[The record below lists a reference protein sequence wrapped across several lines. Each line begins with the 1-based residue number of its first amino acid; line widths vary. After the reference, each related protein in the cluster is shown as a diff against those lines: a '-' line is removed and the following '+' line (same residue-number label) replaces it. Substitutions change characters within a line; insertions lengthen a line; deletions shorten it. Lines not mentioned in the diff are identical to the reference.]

1 MTLADLR
8 EYNAL
13 QQSMPERA
21 RMFREL
27 PWVND
32 GLVVSERRAA
42 QELIRLGLQWGDVFL
57 GLMEK
62 PWLAEGITKDKET
75 VITSLVRV
83 ANAGSFSGSAVEIT
97 GMPFLD
103 SVQSVDALAMTSLGR
118 LALRRQDVFRQV
130 MSHPTVS
137 DGITDDETKI
147 VAVLGGSNP
156 TLVQTLLNPQVPMLE
171 EREIEVRES
180 GKLLI
185 TIIRTQPGA
194 ERTMDLAEEAIRN
207 ISEFMATPWP
217 TQNVIFLYVRSA
229 TPSFAGVHKG
239 TYMEIKSK
247 HGAEDV
253 SPHYALHLLTHE
265 LGHYFWTNR
274 YGQERWIVEG
284 GADLL
289 SAVSLHA
296 RYGWPVAAIKTPC
309 AHVRSIQELEEQDYS
324 SGDPLH
330 GCTYRL
336 GSRLL
341 LDLYHQMDPTTFRLG
356 FRRLYLLSQH
366 DDETGAC
373 DSVRVGICHL
383 EAAFKAEAT
392 QEVTDSVDEAVARW
406 YYGTEPLSTR
416 KPVQLD
422 NDPVDPVLPSI
433 NARVSQAY
441 VSGQAAGDIRL
452 HLEFSDAGS
461 NVGSPSDAAM
471 NAWPLEIVEYSEE
484 DGLMFGRRSYQKP
497 EGVGGSGTTRR
508 WYSLRANVPGQYRVY
523 AYWDGQKIAEASYEV
538 KPADEVVTI
547 QGKVVGPNNQPL
559 EGIGLWAWQGTRAD
573 SRFGRTKE
581 DGSFAMP
588 VPDGSF
594 TLLVYAP
601 GEGCTFVG
609 RYGPGGFTTVR
620 EDATHIEV
628 DGESVQDIV
637 VRLPERPDALPRIE
651 HCA

>member
-1 MTLADLR
+1 M
-8 EYNAL
+8 
-13 QQSMPERA
+13 
-21 RMFREL
+21 MFREL
-27 PWVND
+27 PWVSD

-42 QELIRLGLQWGDVFL
+42 QELIRLGRQWGDVFL

-75 VITSLVRV
+75 VIVSLVRV
-83 ANAGSFSGSAVEIT
+83 ADAGSFSGSAAEIT

-118 LALRRQDVFRQV
+118 LAVWRQAVFRQV
-130 MSHPTVS
+130 MSHPTIK

-171 EREIEVRES
+171 EREIEVPES

-194 ERTMDLAEEAIRN
+194 DRTMDLAEEAIRN

-217 TQNVIFLYVRSA
+217 TQNVILLYVRSA
-229 TPSFAGVHKG
+229 GVSYAGVHKG
-239 TYMEIKSK
+239 TYMEIKSEY
-247 HGAEDV
+247 GAEDV
-253 SPHYALHLLTHE
+253 SPHYSLHLLTHE

-274 YGQERWIVEG
+274 YGQESWIVEG
-284 GADLL
+284 GADFL
-289 SAVSLHA
+289 SAVSLNA
-296 RYGWPVAAIKTPC
+296 RYGWPVAPRKTPC
-309 AHVRSIQELEEQDYS
+309 GLVRSIQELEEQDYS

-336 GSRLL
+336 GSRLF

-366 DDETGAC
+366 DDETVAC
-373 DSVRVGICHL
+373 ETVRVGICHL
-383 EAAFKAEAT
+383 EAAFKAEAA
-392 QEVTDSVDEAVARW
+392 QDVADSVDEAVARW

-416 KPVQLD
+416 KPVQQD
-422 NDPVDPVLPSI
+422 NDPVDPDLPSV

-452 HLEFSDAGS
+452 HLEYSDAGRY
-461 NVGSPSDAAM
+461 VRSPSDAAM
-471 NAWPLEIVEYSEE
+471 NAWKLEIVEYFEE
-484 DGLMFGRRSYQKP
+484 DGFLFGMRSYQIP
-497 EGVGGSGTTRR
+497 EGVGGSGTTRWR
-508 WYSLRANVPGQYRVY
+508 YSLRANVPGQYRVY
-523 AYWDGQKIAEASYEV
+523 AYWAGQKIAEASYEV
-538 KPADEVVTI
+538 KPEDEVVAI
-547 QGKVVGPNNQPL
+547 QGKVVGPDNQPL
-559 EGIGLWAWQGTRAD
+559 EGIRLWAWQGSRAN
-573 SRFGRTKE
+573 SALRRTKE
-581 DGSFAMP
+581 DGTFAIP

-594 TLLVYAP
+594 TLLVYVP

-620 EDATHIEV
+620 EDATRIEV
-628 DGESVQDIV
+628 DGESVLDIMI
-637 VRLPERPDALPRIE
+637 RLPEHPDALPRIE

>member
-1 MTLADLR
+1 
-8 EYNAL
+8 
-13 QQSMPERA
+13 
-21 RMFREL
+21 MFREL

-42 QELIRLGLQWGDVFL
+42 QQLLRLGRQWGDVFL

-62 PWLAEGITKDKET
+62 PWLAEGMSRDKET
-75 VITSLVRV
+75 VIVRMVWV
-83 ANAGSFSGSAVEIT
+83 AHAGFSGSAAEIT
-97 GMPFLD
+97 EMPFLD
-103 SVQSVDALAMTSLGR
+103 SVQSADALAMTSLGS
-118 LALRRQDVFRQV
+118 LAVWHQDVFRRV
-130 MSHPTVS
+130 MSHPTIS

-147 VAVLGGSNP
+147 VAVLSGSNP
-156 TLVQTLLNPQVPMLE
+156 TMVQTLLNPQVPMLE
-171 EREIEVRES
+171 EREIEVPES

-185 TIIRTQPGA
+185 TIIRIQPGA

-207 ISEFMATPWP
+207 ISEFIATPWP
-217 TQNVIFLYVRSA
+217 TQNIIFLYVRSE
-229 TPSFAGVHKG
+229 SSEDESYAGRYHG
-239 TYMEIKSK
+239 TYIEIKSK
-247 HGAEDV
+247 YGAEDV
-253 SPHYALHLLTHE
+253 SPHYSLHLLTHE
-265 LGHYFWTNR
+265 LGHYFWR
-274 YGQERWIVEG
+274 SQESWIVEG

-289 SAVSLHA
+289 SAVSLNA
-296 RYGWPVAAIKTPC
+296 SFGWPVAPRKTQC
-309 AHVRSIQELEEQDYS
+309 SLVRSIQELEEQDYS
-324 SGDPLH
+324 VGDPLY
-330 GCTYRL
+330 GCAYRL

-341 LDLYHQMDPTTFRLG
+341 LDLYHQMDPITFRLG

-373 DSVRVGICHL
+373 DSVRVGICHV

-422 NDPVDPVLPSI
+422 NDPVDPVIPSI

-452 HLEFSDAGS
+452 TLEFSDAGS

-471 NAWPLEIVEYSEE
+471 NAWSLEVVEYFEE
-484 DGLMFGRRSYQKP
+484 DGFLFGRRSYQQP
-497 EGVGGSGTTRR
+497 EGLGGSRTTRKTIG
-508 WYSLRANVPGQYRVY
+508 LRANVPGQYRVY

-538 KPADEVVTI
+538 KPADEVVSI

-573 SRFGRTKE
+573 SAFRRTKE
-581 DGSFAMP
+581 DGSVAIP

-601 GEGCTFVG
+601 A
-609 RYGPGGFTTVR
+609 R
-620 EDATHIEV
+620 DAP
-628 DGESVQDIV
+628 S
-637 VRLPERPDALPRIE
+637 
-651 HCA
+651 